1 MVNKD
6 NILVAVPVFN
16 EHRYID
22 DILRKVHCFSDNILV
37 IDDGSTD
44 GTSTLLEK
52 CIFINVLSHKAN
64 QGYGKS
70 LIDAFRFA
78 FRNGF
83 DWIITLDCDHQ
94 HEPSYLPHFYAEIEK
109 DDVDVIS
116 GSRYLEMVNSGTI
129 HPPLERIAI
138 NKKITQILNRHLG
151 TQLTDSFC
159 GFKAYRTQSVI
170 TLKLTEAGYGFPLQF
185 WIRANKAGL
194 KIREIP
200 VPLIYHDP
208 NRTFGGLL
216 EVPQIR
222 FRYYMDIMQYEL
234 GTNLS
239 ENLEIPEH
247 SR

>member
-1 MVNKD
+1 M
-6 NILVAVPVFN
+6 AP
-16 EHRYID
+16 
-22 DILRKVHCFSDNILV
+22 
-37 IDDGSTD
+37 
-44 GTSTLLEK
+44 LLCWK
-52 CIFINVLSHKAN
+52 SALLSMFISHKTN
-64 QGYGKS
+64 LGYGKS
-70 LIDAFRFA
+70 LIDIFRFA

-83 DWIITLDCDHQ
+83 DWIITLDCDYQ
-94 HEPSYLPHFYAEIEK
+94 HEPSCIPYFYEEIEK
-109 DDVDVIS
+109 DDADVIS
-116 GSRYLEMVNSGTI
+116 GSRYLEMATSGSI
-129 HPPLERIAI
+129 QPPTERVAI

-159 GFKAYRTQSVI
+159 GFKAYRTQPLI

-185 WIRANKAGL
+185 WIRAQRAGL

-222 FRYYMDIMQYEL
+222 FRYYMDILQHEL
-234 GTNLS
+234 GINLS
-239 ENLEIPEH
+239 ENLEIIEH